1 MGFFATH
8 VVSVEHA
15 NGTVVATGLP
25 VQLDPV
31 NLPIELQAS
40 GMVPT
45 DTYDCE
51 TIGWM
56 SPVPART
63 DYLVDQNGVK
73 YSMFS
78 TVFSGIN
85 SLQFRVTK
93 YTGTTP

>member
-8 VVSVEHA
+8 IVSVEHV
-15 NGTVVATGLP
+15 NGQVVATNLP

-31 NLPIELQAS
+31 NLPIELQVQ
-40 GMVPT
+40 GLIPT
-45 DTYDCE
+45 DIYDCE

-56 SPVPART
+56 SPVPIRT

-73 YSMFS
+73 YQMFS
-78 TVFSGIN
+78 TVFVGIN

-93 YTGTTP
+93 YLGATP